1 VANRYQIYS
10 RPRLDA
16 DGVHGAWLFM
26 LSPILNGLSWWW
38 YFGQPGMWP
47 LIAIVGTAIAFL
59 GGFILLLIGRDYD
72 SKVDEIG
79 GS

>member
-1 VANRYQIYS
+1 VVTRYQIYTRS
-10 RPRLDA
+10 HLNA

-26 LSPILNGLSWWW
+26 LSPILNGLAWWW
-38 YFGQPGMWP
+38 YFREPDMWP
-47 LIAIVGTAIAFL
+47 LIAIVATAIAFL
-59 GGFILLLIGRDYD
+59 GGFILLLVGRDYD